1 MVGVIVFEFF
11 FLLAYQ
17 LRQFRQKKDQKGG
30 NKDAQSSNRGS
41 QQDKDADADEP
52 MNTLEPEVATS
63 TSTVESDALTT
74 DTLDPSVVVSS
85 VDFSTA
91 NSGEVIDH
99 IALDDGK
106 ALERVAIEP
115 PVVESSSSALDID
128 KEVGK
133 YRTLLVI

>member
-1 MVGVIVFEFF
+1 
-11 FLLAYQ
+11 
-17 LRQFRQKKDQKGG
+17 
-30 NKDAQSSNRGS
+30 
-41 QQDKDADADEP
+41 
-52 MNTLEPEVATS
+52 MNTLEPEVPTS

-99 IALDDGK
+99 RALDDGK

-115 PVVESSSSALDID
+115 PVVESSSSAFDID